1 MRGFFSLD
9 GPLYSFLSKMAD
21 FLILNVLFI
30 VCSLPVFTIGAS
42 YTAMSYVTLKMKE
55 GDEGYVFKSFFKSF
69 KENFRQ
75 GTGMWMICLAVGF
88 VLGIDLYILHNG
100 EGTYVSV
107 MKVAVLAAL
116 VVWFMVVSWAF
127 PLLSRFVNTVKVT
140 LHNALLLSM
149 GNAPRAL
156 AFTFVCFA
164 SVYVTLYNAQTL
176 SIGLLLWLMFGF
188 SVLSFLNSSLQYKQ
202 FKMLMPEEKQ
212 EITSDM
218 DFRIGDETID
228 PADTDPDKTE

>member
-1 MRGFFSLD
+1 M
-9 GPLYSFLSKMAD
+9 
-21 FLILNVLFI
+21 
-30 VCSLPVFTIGAS
+30 
-42 YTAMSYVTLKMKE
+42 
-55 GDEGYVFKSFFKSF
+55 
-69 KENFRQ
+69 
-75 GTGMWMICLAVGF
+75 
-88 VLGIDLYILHNG
+88 
-100 EGTYVSV
+100 
-107 MKVAVLAAL
+107 
-116 VVWFMVVSWAF
+116 
-127 PLLSRFVNTVKVT
+127 KVT

-212 EITSDM
+212 EIPSDM
-218 DFRIGDETID
+218 DFRIGDETKD